1 MKENRPADF
10 ILRFCR
16 DIVGLDSLHFGLWQ
30 NGCAHTIE
38 GLKDAQQNYSRFLME
53 RIPAGISRVLDAGCG
68 TGELSDRLCRA
79 GYSVT
84 ALTPDTYLAGDVT
97 KRLGDRAAFALSK
110 FEDYESVRPYD
121 LIIMSESCQYMAHH
135 LLFPKARELL
145 SDAGYLLISDCFR
158 KADIKYYETVWTDSE
173 FSAKLAASNFEIV
186 SCDDITD
193 EALPTLDVGKKTYS
207 EVILPTIEII
217 RDLAIHVT
225 PAFIVRALKFFF
237 RKQLALAAEF
247 LYVKQ
252 PDQFDRVRFKEH
264 VNYRVLLLK
273 KV

>member
-1 MKENRPADF
+1 
-10 ILRFCR
+10 
-16 DIVGLDSLHFGLWQ
+16 
-30 NGCAHTIE
+30 
-38 GLKDAQQNYSRFLME
+38 
-53 RIPAGISRVLDAGCG
+53 
-68 TGELSDRLCRA
+68 
-79 GYSVT
+79 
-84 ALTPDTYLAGDVT
+84 
-97 KRLGDRAAFALSK
+97 
-110 FEDYESVRPYD
+110 
-121 LIIMSESCQYMAHH
+121 MAHH